1 MAVDAGT
8 VRVTGLREFTSALR
22 QIDKELPKLVT
33 MANKTL
39 AENVVA
45 KARPMLVT
53 KGGKTAKSA
62 PSLRASATQ
71 RGASVRLSGPTA
83 GGDEYGALAYPQFRP
98 WRGSAA
104 DAGYA
109 IWPAIRGERKAIEDG
124 YIEQLLQ
131 GLIDRSLP

>member
-39 AENVVA
+39 AETVVA

-53 KGGKTAKSA
+53 KGGKQAKSA
-62 PSLRASATQ
+62 PTLRASATQ
-71 RGASVRLSGPTA
+71 RGASVRASGPTVQ
-83 GGDEYGALAYPQFRP
+83 GDEYGALAYPQFRP

-109 IWPAIRGERKAIEDG
+109 IWPAIRAERKHIEDG

-131 GLIDRSLP
+131 ALIDRSLP